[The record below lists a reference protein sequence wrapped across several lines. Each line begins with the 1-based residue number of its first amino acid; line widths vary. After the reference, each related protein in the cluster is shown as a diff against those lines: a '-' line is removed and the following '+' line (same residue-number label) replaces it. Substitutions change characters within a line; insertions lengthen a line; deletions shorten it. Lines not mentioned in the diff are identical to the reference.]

1 MGNFFDNLVIPKAMY
16 FHYFI
21 TFFIAYIYVFIT
33 SSLALTLT
41 GSRIVHVALTLILL
55 FLPGFMGDFYNS
67 FTHVDN
73 NYMDDLYPT
82 CYNYG
87 INCDRYQINND
98 FTLKDSYKL
107 NNEQTLPYKYIN
119 PVSRAALGMSISGE
133 INYNNEISSVHN
145 IPSIIKMIFLSI
157 IYFVIGTY
165 SFIKRKMELAETTF
179 KSENIHQ
186 LVKCITLLPL
196 SLVAI
201 TTFSKETSKI
211 VLLIFAAVIL
221 IIYVVYDLITR
232 RNNTH
237 FMKSVIYFLGF
248 TLVSILIYNS
258 FDFLANF
265 ESSKKILKSYISNIG
280 IQPNA
285 SFDYYSNEGDFN
297 ALSYKIYD
305 NEIIDLIF
313 NNTYKTIETDDNSRY
328 FAIRLTLK
336 NNKTHYFNMR
346 LPKSEY
352 DRLLNLLASKKDYV
366 ADLKYINYDKIY
378 GVQFGNN
385 NYTKDEASK
394 VIDLIHKSYEEKDII
409 DVVNSTY
416 IDYNSY
422 SDDSTSVM
430 LYIYNKGVK
439 YYRINSN
446 INPDLKNYIMQ
457 MQNDEYIRDKKLN
470 KNKVLTSVAFS
481 SNDSDYQTYINYLS
495 IYGDDK
501 LFYNYI
507 NNNIKSNIDFS
518 KYSSEEVIHF
528 NVAVGDNI
536 NSNYNDVKQYDV
548 FMIKDETY
556 QDIINDM
563 QEEVE
568 KHGISTEVK
577 DKI

>member
-366 ADLKYINYDKIY
+366 DDLKYINYDKIY

>member
-1 MGNFFDNLVIPKAMY
+1 
-16 FHYFI
+16 
-21 TFFIAYIYVFIT
+21 
-33 SSLALTLT
+33 
-41 GSRIVHVALTLILL
+41 
-55 FLPGFMGDFYNS
+55 
-67 FTHVDN
+67 
-73 NYMDDLYPT
+73 
-82 CYNYG
+82 
-87 INCDRYQINND
+87 
-98 FTLKDSYKL
+98 
-107 NNEQTLPYKYIN
+107 
-119 PVSRAALGMSISGE
+119 
-133 INYNNEISSVHN
+133 
-145 IPSIIKMIFLSI
+145 
-157 IYFVIGTY
+157 
-165 SFIKRKMELAETTF
+165 
-179 KSENIHQ
+179 
-186 LVKCITLLPL
+186 
-196 SLVAI
+196 
-201 TTFSKETSKI
+201 
-211 VLLIFAAVIL
+211 
-221 IIYVVYDLITR
+221 
-232 RNNTH
+232 
-237 FMKSVIYFLGF
+237 
-248 TLVSILIYNS
+248 
-258 FDFLANF
+258 
-265 ESSKKILKSYISNIG
+265 
-280 IQPNA
+280 
-285 SFDYYSNEGDFN
+285 
-297 ALSYKIYD
+297 
-305 NEIIDLIF
+305 
-313 NNTYKTIETDDNSRY
+313 
-328 FAIRLTLK
+328 
-336 NNKTHYFNMR
+336 MR